1 MPGKL
6 LGRIVHLKKWSNLG
20 RVHYVMRTVDI
31 AKIVLKLE
39 KGRIR
44 VVARNMS
51 TNNLS
56 SQKSIEKI
64 NLKRNFTPE

>member
-1 MPGKL
+1 
-6 LGRIVHLKKWSNLG
+6 
-20 RVHYVMRTVDI
+20 MRTVDI